1 MIFMYYKFF
10 RLLLFLVTA
19 TVISGCFGS
28 SVLHEKDYQRH
39 WCKKH
44 KGELE
49 HRLSDGTRVDC
60 LTSEYAVEVEY
71 AQKWAEAIGQAL
83 FYAKM
88 TGRKAGIVLIMTERG
103 DERFAKRLRE
113 VASAEKIKVWT
124 IRPSALN

>member
-1 MIFMYYKFF
+1 MGSFS
-10 RLLLFLVTA
+10 RLLLFLVSIA
-19 TVISGCFGS
+19 VISGCFGS
-28 SVLHEKDYQRH
+28 SALHEKDYQRH

-71 AQKWAEAIGQAL
+71 AQKWAEAVGQSL

-124 IRPSALN
+124 IRPDNLR